1 MRFGAIQFFR
11 EIDVSESSEGANLGQ
26 TAPAIPSAPSE
37 VVELPP
43 SWVRISITLIL
54 SITLL
59 VTPLLIVALLY
70 VDGKLLQLADK
81 HAAAIIGV
89 PWAGG
94 AAFTVVL
101 VLRSSFGSVN
111 FKIFGT
117 EFEGASGP
125 IVMWVFCFLVEIV
138 AIKALW

>member
-1 MRFGAIQFFR
+1 MTKENVDAEVHKQLA
-11 EIDVSESSEGANLGQ
+11 SSSKDDS
-26 TAPAIPSAPSE
+26 PS
-37 VVELPP
+37 VELPP
-43 SWVRISITLIL
+43 TWVRIAITLTL

-59 VTPLLIVALLY
+59 ITPLLIVVLLY
-70 VDGKLLQLADK
+70 VNGKLIDLAIE

-125 IVMWVFCFLVEIV
+125 IVMWVFCFLVEVV
-138 AIKALW
+138 AISVLWRA

>member
-1 MRFGAIQFFR
+1 MSA
-11 EIDVSESSEGANLGQ
+11 SSEGAELGQ
-26 TAPAIPSAPSE
+26 PAAAVPSASAE
-37 VVELPP
+37 SIELPP
-43 SWVRISITLIL
+43 SWVRISITLTL
-54 SITLL
+54 SFTLL

-70 VDGKLLQLADK
+70 TSGKLLKLADE

-125 IVMWVFCFLVEIV
+125 IVMWVFCFLVEII
-138 AIKALW
+138 AMKALW

>member
-1 MRFGAIQFFR
+1 VSVTSEKFR
-11 EIDVSESSEGANLGQ
+11 ETSELDQ
-26 TAPAIPSAPSE
+26 TATALAISPPE
-37 VVELPP
+37 TIELPP
-43 SWVRISITLIL
+43 SWVRISITLTL
-54 SITLL
+54 SFTLL

-70 VDGKLLQLADK
+70 TSGKLLELAKDL
-81 HAAAIIGV
+81 AAAIIGV

-111 FKIFGT
+111 FKIFGA

-138 AIKALW
+138 AMKALW